1 MCCIRFIYF
10 TVMIIKGEEHMNE
23 IKITNVGGVWNTHPH
38 WPSLAWGT
46 GIDAAV
52 KRLELIAED
61 YTFTFRTVEQRWEYN
76 KPYGP

>member
-1 MCCIRFIYF
+1 M
-10 TVMIIKGEEHMNE
+10 EH
-23 IKITNVGGVWNTHPH
+23 TPA
-38 WPSLAWGT
+38 LALLTWGT

-52 KRLELIAED
+52 KRLELIADD

>member
-1 MCCIRFIYF
+1 
-10 TVMIIKGEEHMNE
+10 MNE

-46 GIDAAV
+46 GIDAAI

-61 YTFTFRTVEQRWEYN
+61 YTFTFRTVEQRWAYN

>member
-1 MCCIRFIYF
+1 
-10 TVMIIKGEEHMNE
+10 MNE
-23 IKITNVGGVWNTHPH
+23 IKISSVGGVWNTHPH

-61 YTFTFRTVEQRWEYN
+61 YTFTFNTVEQRWAYN

>member
-1 MCCIRFIYF
+1 MRPDEY
-10 TVMIIKGEEHMNE
+10 
-23 IKITNVGGVWNTHPH
+23 KIANVGGVWNTHPD
-38 WPSLAWGT
+38 WAALGWGA

-61 YTFTFRTVEQRWEYN
+61 WTFTFRTVEQRWKHSN

>member
-1 MCCIRFIYF
+1 MRL
-10 TVMIIKGEEHMNE
+10 EEY
-23 IKITNVGGVWNTHPH
+23 KIANVGGVWNTRPD
-38 WPSLAWGT
+38 WTSLYWGA

-52 KRLELIAED
+52 KRLELIAQD